1 MGHIKNFF
9 SFKNIKNILVLGLAL
24 FIAIIVFLL
33 VGFKVG
39 TPFKPTFYNYKSYI
53 SKVNEA
59 KINQSFDYKTFNE
72 IDEFTVGLINNK
84 AIAGIGSD
92 FQTINLIKKGYIKK
106 VNFEKLLNRKI
117 NDSNELK
124 QILQK
129 IYTPIVFKHLE
140 SYDEELKTDEFGNL
154 YNKPKHLWEYFVPY
168 FQQDGVIAYNSLKA
182 SDKSNEFISNEKII
196 ENYKKVINKSSITNF
211 KDNIKPY
218 SLFNIL
224 NTLKN
229 NNYNNLV
236 ITDAV
241 RVNMLYGSPY
251 KFTNNK
257 IVSNYGSIVN
267 ENNYKILVD
276 SFIDLIQNSTNK
288 KIDDKAIS
296 FNGDGLEILR
306 SLIDPSRKDI
316 TASIMFNGDA
326 LDAYYSEDN
335 GFNIKD
341 KNQDTIP
348 VPKGT
353 IKVIKFSEN
362 VLLVD
367 GLVVSKNISNANEDI
382 LYQTLRNSIYAN
394 IEAAYTYNDEKAFQ
408 TKLYDDYLNILFR
421 DKFIKIFNQNK
432 LNRDG
437 LVKFDEFKS
446 KLRKIFDSTLN
457 DLIDNSEL
465 EKFKIFVQD
474 LFSTKNNDSEV
485 YKIIFKKILN
495 INTDIS
501 EKKLIDKT
509 SFVLSHIDF
518 KNESWNEF
526 LIEKYPNLENF
537 AFINYTPS
545 NIAEYDVIKRNY
557 FINENNTFDKT
568 AISIFEV
575 NTSDNNI
582 KHQRIR
588 GVSEKTQSLLN
599 TYYNLQ
605 IKH

>member
-1 MGHIKNFF
+1 M
-9 SFKNIKNILVLGLAL
+9 
-24 FIAIIVFLL
+24 
-33 VGFKVG
+33 
-39 TPFKPTFYNYKSYI
+39 

-288 KIDDKAIS
+288 KIDDKQFHS
-296 FNGDGLEILR
+296 
-306 SLIDPSRKDI
+306 
-316 TASIMFNGDA
+316 M
-326 LDAYYSEDN
+326 
-335 GFNIKD
+335 
-341 KNQDTIP
+341 
-348 VPKGT
+348 VM
-353 IKVIKFSEN
+353 V
-362 VLLVD
+362 
-367 GLVVSKNISNANEDI
+367 
-382 LYQTLRNSIYAN
+382 
-394 IEAAYTYNDEKAFQ
+394 
-408 TKLYDDYLNILFR
+408 
-421 DKFIKIFNQNK
+421 
-432 LNRDG
+432 
-437 LVKFDEFKS
+437 
-446 KLRKIFDSTLN
+446 
-457 DLIDNSEL
+457 
-465 EKFKIFVQD
+465 
-474 LFSTKNNDSEV
+474 
-485 YKIIFKKILN
+485 
-495 INTDIS
+495 
-501 EKKLIDKT
+501 
-509 SFVLSHIDF
+509 
-518 KNESWNEF
+518 
-526 LIEKYPNLENF
+526 
-537 AFINYTPS
+537 
-545 NIAEYDVIKRNY
+545 
-557 FINENNTFDKT
+557 
-568 AISIFEV
+568 
-575 NTSDNNI
+575 
-582 KHQRIR
+582 
-588 GVSEKTQSLLN
+588 
-599 TYYNLQ
+599 
-605 IKH
+605 

>member
-1 MGHIKNFF
+1 MKKSLGSVRMIFP
-9 SFKNIKNILVLGLAL
+9 SLLVLGLAL

-53 SKVNEA
+53 SKVNET

-341 KNQDTIP
+341 KNQDIIP

-367 GLVVSKNISNANEDI
+367 GLGCI
-382 LYQTLRNSIYAN
+382 
-394 IEAAYTYNDEKAFQ
+394 
-408 TKLYDDYLNILFR
+408 
-421 DKFIKIFNQNK
+421 
-432 LNRDG
+432 
-437 LVKFDEFKS
+437 
-446 KLRKIFDSTLN
+446 
-457 DLIDNSEL
+457 
-465 EKFKIFVQD
+465 
-474 LFSTKNNDSEV
+474 
-485 YKIIFKKILN
+485 
-495 INTDIS
+495 
-501 EKKLIDKT
+501 
-509 SFVLSHIDF
+509 
-518 KNESWNEF
+518 
-526 LIEKYPNLENF
+526 
-537 AFINYTPS
+537 
-545 NIAEYDVIKRNY
+545 
-557 FINENNTFDKT
+557 
-568 AISIFEV
+568 
-575 NTSDNNI
+575 
-582 KHQRIR
+582 
-588 GVSEKTQSLLN
+588 
-599 TYYNLQ
+599 
-605 IKH
+605 